1 MRISTL
7 YSTFGH
13 VWLHR
18 TKLSDFLLCGPL
30 TPPRSKKCRQ
40 LRTVEPKVVESDVG
54 RELLTIRFGHAGLLS
69 ASLTGVLAALRCT
82 LTGPLTSARPSGM
95 PSGLPGRLSD
105 TRKPS
110 VAALLAPGSIR
121 SMPVELPRHHSCW
134 LRGGLPTYLAVLK
147 TRRSMLA
154 ESTVRPG
161 PHAAVIS
168 RRRTAGQY
176 IYI

>member
-1 MRISTL
+1 M
-7 YSTFGH
+7 
-13 VWLHR
+13 
-18 TKLSDFLLCGPL
+18 
-30 TPPRSKKCRQ
+30 
-40 LRTVEPKVVESDVG
+40 
-54 RELLTIRFGHAGLLS
+54 TIRFGHAGPLS

-110 VAALLAPGSIR
+110 LVALLAPGSIR

-176 IYI
+176 IYIYIYLYLYLCLCLYLYLYLYLYIYIYTRMS